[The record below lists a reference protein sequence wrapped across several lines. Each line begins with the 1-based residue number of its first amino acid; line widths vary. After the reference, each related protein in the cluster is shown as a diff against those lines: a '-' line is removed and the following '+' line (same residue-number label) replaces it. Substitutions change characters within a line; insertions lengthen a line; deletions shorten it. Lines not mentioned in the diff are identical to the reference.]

1 MLEGIDLKMLR
12 PGERCVHRLKLLCGQ
27 VCIMLGEIEA
37 ARQLLTDGYATSQ
50 HTFGIGDVLTMEF
63 QTRLAEVYIGRRE
76 IEVAM
81 TYLGKFGL
89 YKYKSG
95 RSDIC
100 AITAQNLVAKVV
112 YITGSSG
119 KAESTLKNC
128 LDRALSIVEGDHPL
142 IWRIRYDII
151 EVKVLQKDYAT
162 AEKYFREFRDVIIEA
177 KGPGHPEVLY
187 MTLDLAWLKLRMGGI
202 EEAGLICEALL
213 VQQQK
218 TDTDIHDLITLTK
231 TVLWICHRRRTD
243 TEIRL
248 KDDLL
253 KSLEDGSMP
262 NPRLVRRWEVIAL
275 LAEKNGA
282 VDVASVL
289 KKRYHKATEL
299 AFGVEYLQAMIRKE
313 ASPEDS
319 NSGYS
324 LSSMARWWQRCVF
337 WTARSRSNDE

>member
-1 MLEGIDLKMLR
+1 
-12 PGERCVHRLKLLCGQ
+12 
-27 VCIMLGEIEA
+27 MLGEAEA

-50 HTFGIGDVLTMEF
+50 HSFGMGDVLTMEF
-63 QTRLAEVYIGRRE
+63 QTRLAEVYIERRE
-76 IEVAM
+76 IEVAWP
-81 TYLGKFGL
+81 YLELGS

-100 AITAQNLVAKVV
+100 AITAQRLVAKVT
-112 YITGSSG
+112 YITGSLG
-119 KAESTLKNC
+119 KADSILKKC

-151 EVKVLQKDYAT
+151 EVKMLQKDYAT
-162 AEKYFREFRDVIIEA
+162 AEKYFSEFRDVIIKA

-187 MTLDLAWLKLRMGGI
+187 MTLDLAWLKLRMGGTR
-202 EEAGLICEALL
+202 EAGLICQALL

-231 TVLWICHRRRTD
+231 AVLWICHLRRTN
-243 TEIRL
+243 TEIM

-253 KSLEDGSMP
+253 KSLENGSMP
-262 NPRLVRRWEVIAL
+262 NPRLARRWESMAL

-282 VDVASVL
+282 FDVASAL
-289 KKRYHKATEL
+289 KKHSDKAMEL

-324 LSSMARWWQRCVF
+324 LSSKARWWQRCVF
-337 WTARSRSNDE
+337 WSGSRSNNE